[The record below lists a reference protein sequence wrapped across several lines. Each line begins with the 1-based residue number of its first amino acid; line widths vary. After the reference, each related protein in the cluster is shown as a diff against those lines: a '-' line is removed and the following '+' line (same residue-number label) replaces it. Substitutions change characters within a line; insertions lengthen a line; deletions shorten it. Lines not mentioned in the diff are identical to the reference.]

1 MGKTMRAVVGR
12 RYGGP
17 EVLEPAEV
25 PRPGCGPDEVLVRVL
40 AAGVNP
46 VDAECRGGK
55 AEDWF
60 GSGPHTWGWD
70 VSGVV
75 VEVGA
80 GVEDLRPGD
89 EVYGMP
95 RFPALA
101 EGYAEFVSAPAA
113 ELAVKPARLRH
124 VDAAALPLSGLT
136 ALQTL
141 DRAGVGRGDRLLVN
155 GAAGGVGHLAVQL
168 AKARGATVVAVAR
181 EVNHDFLRSL
191 GADEVV
197 DYTTTDVPSAV
208 GEVTAVLDCVGRDEL
223 VELVRPGGV
232 HARVP
237 DAATGPTA
245 LEEAAARRDVR
256 VVRHVVKPDGAGLV
270 TLAGHV
276 DRGELTVDVGSVLPL
291 REAVTAHKLLDEGIS
306 RGKLVLM
313 PLD

>member
-1 MGKTMRAVVGR
+1 MRAVVGR

-17 EVLEPAEV
+17 EVLELVEV
-25 PRPGCGPDEVLVRVL
+25 PRPGRAPGEVLVRVL

-46 VDAECRGGK
+46 VDAECRRGK
-55 AEDWF
+55 AEEWF
-60 GSGPHTWGWD
+60 GDGPHTWGWD

-75 VEVGA
+75 VEVGD
-80 GVEDLRPGD
+80 GVEDLRLGD

-113 ELAVKPARLRH
+113 ELAAKPERLRH

-181 EVNHDFLRSL
+181 EVNHDFLRGL

-197 DYTTTDVPSAV
+197 DYTTSDVTDVVGAV
-208 GEVTAVLDCVGRDEL
+208 DAVLDCVGRDEL
-223 VELVRPGGV
+223 VGLVRPGGV

-256 VVRHVVKPDGAGLV
+256 VVRHVVEPDGSGLAA
-270 TLAGHV
+270 LAGHV

-291 REAVTAHKLLDEGIS
+291 DEVVAAHKLVDEGIS
-306 RGKLVLM
+306 RGKLVLV